1 MTEAKIVELG
11 FIKQKSYKHD
21 EYSIKRYKKGVLEV
35 EFTYRG
41 LSLLNVTTTIDEDC
55 FEVDELDL
63 NKLDNI
69 LNR

>member
-1 MTEAKIVELG
+1 MTEQKIVELG

-21 EYSIKRYKKGVLEV
+21 EYTTNRYKKGVLEV
-35 EFTYRG
+35 EFTYIG
-41 LSLLNVTTTIDEDC
+41 LNLINITTTIDEDC
-55 FEVDELDL
+55 FEVDESDL